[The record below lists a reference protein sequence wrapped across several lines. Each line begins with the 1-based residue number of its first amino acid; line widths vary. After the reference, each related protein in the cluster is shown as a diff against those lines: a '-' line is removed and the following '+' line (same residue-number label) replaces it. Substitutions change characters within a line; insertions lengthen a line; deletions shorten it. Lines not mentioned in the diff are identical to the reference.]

1 MVAICC
7 SKASTEANNTSIIS
21 YKILL
26 DFPSSPKTHYE
37 EVTKNEL
44 MLLAEHLNQKKLIF
58 SAAGLFAV
66 DHTMLY
72 MIFGSIAAYLVI
84 VLQFK

>member
-1 MVAICC
+1 
-7 SKASTEANNTSIIS
+7 
-21 YKILL
+21 
-26 DFPSSPKTHYE
+26 
-37 EVTKNEL
+37 
-44 MLLAEHLNQKKLIF
+44 MLLAEHLCQRKIKF

-72 MIFGSIAAYLVI
+72 MIFGSITAYLVI